1 MNQIDTHLLIVGGG
15 AAGLA
20 AACKAYEEG
29 LDRILI
35 VEGSNELGGILLQ
48 CIHTGFGLEYFKE
61 NLTGPEYMQRFLN
74 KIGKYG
80 IQVMT
85 KTMALQ
91 IDTRSR
97 YEHVVTVSSPERGFF
112 SINAKAV
119 IMTTGCR
126 ERGRDELNIPG
137 DRPAG
142 VMTAGTAQ
150 RYMDIY
156 GYLPGKE
163 VVVVGS
169 GDIGMIMAR
178 RFSQEGANVKGVYEI
193 LPYACGLRRNQS
205 QCLKD
210 FGIPLHLS
218 STVIQI
224 NGRSRVESVVVAKV
238 DEAFNPIPGT
248 EEEVKCDVL
257 ILATGLL
264 PDTRFPKLLP
274 EGIGLEIDRG
284 TGGPI
289 VNDLLE
295 TNIPNVFAAGNFLL
309 VNDTVD
315 DVTIQGEVAATS
327 AVKALR
333 ENGPANVEWK
343 RVIVGEGIRFVVP
356 QMFSGNKDV
365 CFYMR
370 VNRPA
375 ESVFIEVPEVN
386 KRFFN
391 RVVRPPEMIKLVL
404 GKEHLSSGNLSFQI
418 RHSTKSL
425 KVEKPVQV
433 CEGRTYKEITCII
446 CPVGCQTVVEMEG
459 DQVKEIKG
467 ASCTR
472 GFEFI
477 RQEAV
482 CPVRILFTVVPI
494 EGSSSVKVL
503 PVRSDK
509 PIAKGL
515 LDEAYRQLAFCKAK
529 VPIQA
534 GDVIVRDFLRQGV
547 NIVASRTVQS

>member
-1 MNQIDTHLLIVGGG
+1 MNQINTHLLIVGGG

-29 LDRILI
+29 LDNVLI
-35 VEGSNELGGILLQ
+35 VEGSKELGGILLQ

-61 NLTGPEYMQRFLN
+61 NLTGPEYMQRFLD
-74 KIGKYG
+74 KIRKYG

-85 KTMALQ
+85 QTMALK
-91 IDTRSR
+91 IDSRSR
-97 YEHVVTVSSPERGFF
+97 YEHIVTVSSPEKGFF
-112 SINAKAV
+112 NIDAKAV

-150 RYMDIY
+150 RYMDVY

-169 GDIGMIMAR
+169 GDIGLIMAR

-224 NGRSRVESVVVAKV
+224 NGKKRVESVIVSKV

-274 EGIGLEIDRG
+274 EGIGLKIDPG

-289 VNDLLE
+289 VNDLFE
-295 TNIPNVFAAGNFLL
+295 TNIPNIFAAGNFLL

-315 DVTIQGEVAATS
+315 DVTIQGEVAAIS
-327 AVKALR
+327 AAKALADKS
-333 ENGPANVEWK
+333 PVDVDWK
-343 RVIVGEGIRFVVP
+343 HAIVGEGIRFVVP

-370 VNRPA
+370 VTRPA
-375 ESVFIEVPEVN
+375 ENVFIEVPEVD

-391 RVVRPPEMIKLVL
+391 RIVRPPEMIKLVL
-404 GKEHLSSGNLSFQI
+404 SEEQLSSGNLTFKIKPSTSFLKAAEPIQI
-418 RHSTKSL
+418 R
-425 KVEKPVQV
+425 
-433 CEGRTYKEITCII
+433 EGRTYKEITCIV
-446 CPVGCQTVVEMEG
+446 CPVGCQTMVEMVG
-459 DQVKEIKG
+459 DQVREIKG
-467 ASCTR
+467 ATCTR
-472 GFEFI
+472 GIEFI

-482 CPVRILFTVVPI
+482 CPVRILFTVVPV
-494 EGSSSVKVL
+494 ENSSSVKVL

-509 PIAKGL
+509 PVEKNL
-515 LDEAYRQLAFCKAK
+515 LNEAYRRLATCRVKA
-529 VPIQA
+529 PIQA
-534 GDVIVRDFLRQGV
+534 GDLIVRDFPCQGV
-547 NIVASRTVQS
+547 NIVACRTVLS